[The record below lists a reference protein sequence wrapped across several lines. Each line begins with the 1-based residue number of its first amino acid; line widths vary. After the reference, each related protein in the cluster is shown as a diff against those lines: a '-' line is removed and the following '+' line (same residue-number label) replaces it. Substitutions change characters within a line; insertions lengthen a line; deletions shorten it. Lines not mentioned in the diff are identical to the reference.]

1 MFFWQQHTS
10 SKSIHTVDC
19 LPHGCMSVQKV
30 RTKARLAKL
39 SVPVR
44 FSAGGLEVTSQDAD
58 PKTIAFPLQND
69 QGWTVLGSQN
79 EETHIPV
86 GPDLARSPTSNNTMM
101 GFEKATEGERE

>member
-1 MFFWQQHTS
+1 MHVRSESPNESAFGQTLSTS
-10 SKSIHTVDC
+10 K
-19 LPHGCMSVQKV
+19 
-30 RTKARLAKL
+30 
-39 SVPVR
+39 R